1 MNNHMRGKDHIIRQM
16 QLQEQRTGRGGSM
29 AGGPCEMAKLS
40 NSDRGELIQLRNQIK
55 ILQDN
60 LQDYQI

>member
-1 MNNHMRGKDHIIRQM
+1 
-16 QLQEQRTGRGGSM
+16 M